1 MEYVEEVSGLTE
13 SGEIEENELSCN
25 ISTINS
31 YDGATF
37 NTNSSCC
44 FNTSS
49 NRGRNQA
56 RGRGRQPF
64 VRHTVENN
72 PYDMCIAPLNIYDNQ
87 GLPIGIHNLSKS
99 CRPNLATIRV
109 L

>member
-37 NTNSSCC
+37 NTNSSCYLIPVQ
-44 FNTSS
+44 TEEETK
-49 NRGRNQA
+49 QEEKA
-56 RGRGRQPF
+56 A
-64 VRHTVENN
+64 
-72 PYDMCIAPLNIYDNQ
+72 DL
-87 GLPIGIHNLSKS
+87 L
-99 CRPNLATIRV
+99 
-109 L
+109 